1 MNDVIKEMERYAEA
15 NNVPIIEPD
24 SILFIKKYIKLN
36 DVKKILEIGTA
47 IGYSA
52 ILMATTKEDVE
63 VTTIERDDKRYR
75 EAVKNIN
82 EIGLD
87 NRIEVVFN
95 DALDVNLAG
104 YKYDLIFIDAA
115 KSQLIKYFNKFK
127 NYLNP
132 GGVIITDN
140 IKFHGLVEEKEKI
153 ESKNVRQLVDKI
165 EDYKEYL
172 QNNDEF
178 ITKFYDVGDGLAVS
192 FRRDNESIK
201 GID

>member
-1 MNDVIKEMERYAEA
+1 MFTTFAIVKY
-15 NNVPIIEPD
+15 PIR
-24 SILFIKKYIKLN
+24 KL
-36 DVKKILEIGTA
+36 T
-47 IGYSA
+47 
-52 ILMATTKEDVE
+52 
-63 VTTIERDDKRYR
+63 
-75 EAVKNIN
+75 
-82 EIGLD
+82 
-87 NRIEVVFN
+87 
-95 DALDVNLAG
+95 
-104 YKYDLIFIDAA
+104 
-115 KSQLIKYFNKFK
+115 KYFEKFK

-192 FRRDNESIK
+192 FRRDDESIK